1 MPTEKQERF
10 AREYIRTGNATKA
23 AKNAGYSEATAK
35 QAGHRAL
42 TNVDVAARIM
52 ELRAEAYE
60 AADLTPELLLK
71 SLMHEAVNAR
81 EGGTR
86 VRALELIGKTMA
98 MFVDVRQDDTRTQS
112 TDTLISQIAKAS
124 PRAALELA
132 RDLGVFRGLT
142 DTEAALKA
150 KELGLTACS
159 RDKGPAD
166 DHTR

>member
-1 MPTEKQERF
+1 MPTEKQEKF
-10 AREYIRTGNATKA
+10 AREYVKSGNATQA

-42 TNVDVAARIM
+42 TNVDVATRIA

-60 AADLTPELLLK
+60 AADLTPELIAK
-71 SLMHEAVNAR
+71 SLMHEAVTAK

-98 MFVDVRQDDTRTQS
+98 MFVDVKADDTRTQS

-132 RDLGVFRGLT
+132 RDLGVFRGMT
-142 DTEAALKA
+142 DTEAAQKA
-150 KELGLTACS
+150 RELGLRPVAE
-159 RDKGPAD
+159 KG
-166 DHTR
+166 TGR